1 MELIILL
8 AVILSASI
16 IESAI
21 SRILRPRV
29 PKPQESKIDDALE
42 DRFARIELDRD
53 APEFVPI

>member
-29 PKPQESKIDDALE
+29 PKSQESKIDDALE